1 MRATRLILLEGVPGS
16 GKSTTAHFLH
26 RHLARLGVPHRWWYE
41 GERGHPLYVFEDAA
55 SLNQTVDDIFS
66 QKPER
71 VQRIVGG
78 TLTKWRELA
87 AALEQS
93 GEVALLDGMLYGH
106 LTWTLFPAGVPNDV
120 TMAYVAEAE
129 RAIHPLSPCV
139 IYFRPD
145 DVAGAMRRIAAR
157 RGREWAERA
166 VRQHTLSPYGR
177 RRGLQ
182 GFDGL
187 VAFWEDYRDLADTL
201 FTRSPLAKCCIPTDA
216 GDWPAYLQRVCAFL
230 GLPAADGAE
239 PRPNSALERFAGTY
253 DFTHRGER
261 RRCQVTYE
269 GGALYLTGVPD
280 VWPRTRLIPLETI
293 DEGGASFAAES
304 LPFEF
309 TFLEDAARGVR
320 EMRAAG
326 PDFVW
331 GSIPR
336 AFAKREE

>member
-1 MRATRLILLEGVPGS
+1 VRATRLILLEGVPGS

-187 VAFWEDYRDLADTL
+187 VAFWEDYRDLA
-201 FTRSPLAKCCIPTDA
+201 
-216 GDWPAYLQRVCAFL
+216 
-230 GLPAADGAE
+230 E